1 MRLEGEGAAP
11 SLAQAFR
18 RVLHE
23 GAQNPEPLVLSMDEL
38 LALHGQASAAVLLL
52 MMALLSVTPV
62 AGIGTLLSLVILLLG
77 WRWHRDHVQTRLPR
91 RLAEFRLG
99 PVWSERCLRMLAWTY
114 GLADRCLRAR
124 WLVLSHR
131 RTRLGWGAWIAA
143 MGLIIMLPL
152 PLGNVLPSLSL
163 VLLSLGWMFR
173 DGLALLASAL
183 VGSGALVFTA
193 TMGHVITEAAQRAWA
208 WAVQF
213 F

>member
-1 MRLEGEGAAP
+1 MSFSDEGAAA
-11 SLAQAFR
+11 SLAEAFR
-18 RVLHE
+18 QALLDHGE
-23 GAQNPEPLVLSMDEL
+23 AEAPPVLSLDDL

-99 PVWSERCLRMLAWTY
+99 PVWSARCLRMLAWTY

-124 WLVLSHR
+124 WLFLSHR

-193 TMGHVITEAAQRAWA
+193 TMGHVITEAAQRAWD
-208 WAVQF
+208 WGLQLF
-213 F
+213 

>member
-99 PVWSERCLRMLAWTY
+99 PVWSARCLRMLAWTY

-124 WLVLSHR
+124 WLFMSHH

>member
-1 MRLEGEGAAP
+1 MRLEGEGPAP

-23 GAQNPEPLVLSMDEL
+23 GAQSPEPLVLSMDEL

-99 PVWSERCLRMLAWTY
+99 PVWSARCLRMLAWTY

-124 WLVLSHR
+124 WLFMSHR

-193 TMGHVITEAAQRAWA
+193 AMGHAITEAAQRAWT

>member
-1 MRLEGEGAAP
+1 MRLEGEGPAP

-23 GAQNPEPLVLSMDEL
+23 GAQSSEPLVLSMDEL

-99 PVWSERCLRMLAWTY
+99 PVWSARCLRMLAWTY

-124 WLVLSHR
+124 WLFMSHH

-183 VGSGALVFTA
+183 VGAGALVFTA

>member
-23 GAQNPEPLVLSMDEL
+23 GAHNPEPLVLSMDEL

-99 PVWSERCLRMLAWTY
+99 PVWSARCLRMLAWTY

-124 WLVLSHR
+124 WLFMSHH